1 MIDELNF
8 FSPHHL
14 VYDTDIG
21 LYDSYDLA
29 GDVVGVVGDGYA
41 AVSVGGH
48 PDGELDGLQQTLSVY
63 AAEDEAALVEGLGSL
78 GAGPDA
84 DGGDGPADGGVERAL
99 LGERAAVADRA
110 EGVHLEAVVVV
121 EAQGLLHPDPRIEPE
136 PAGLEPVT

>member
-14 VYDTDIG
+14 VYDADIG
-21 LYDSYDLA
+21 LYDPDDLA
-29 GDVVGVVGDGYA
+29 GDVIGVVGHWNA
-41 AVSVGGH
+41 AVSVCGH
-48 PDGELDGLQQTLSVY
+48 PDGELHGLQQPFGIN
-63 AAEDEAALVEGLGSL
+63 AAEDEAALVEGLGPL

-121 EAQGLLHPDPRIEPE
+121 EA
-136 PAGLEPVT
+136 

>member
-78 GAGPDA
+78 G
-84 DGGDGPADGGVERAL
+84 GGVERAL